1 MWSIPPWS
9 PAPGLGGKGRS
20 SGGKG
25 ARGPSGARLSSFGFV
40 RLWGAAKGAA
50 PPHTLSSH
58 MPHANY
64 PYADAPRLPLG
75 TDPVDPR
82 TLLNT
87 QQAVELEIGCGKGSF
102 ILERLDSDPAVHIFG
117 MEIKRKLAT
126 LVDRKIADRGFGGR
140 GRVFAEDVRLA
151 LPRFPDGCLSRIYVH
166 FPDPWWKKR
175 HAKRIL
181 ADTTLADAAARL
193 LAGGGDFFVQT
204 DVEERAEL
212 YEAVFNAHPAFEP
225 WGESARIGDP
235 EFGARSPREKR
246 AIADGLPIY
255 RLRWRRRT
263 T

>member
-1 MWSIPPWS
+1 
-9 PAPGLGGKGRS
+9 
-20 SGGKG
+20 
-25 ARGPSGARLSSFGFV
+25 
-40 RLWGAAKGAA
+40 
-50 PPHTLSSH
+50 

-82 TLLNT
+82 EILNT
-87 QQAVELEIGCGKGSF
+87 SHPVELEIGCGKGSF
-102 ILERLDSDPAVHIFG
+102 ILERLESAPDVHIFG

-126 LVDRKIADRGFGGR
+126 IVDRKIAERGMNQR

-175 HAKRIL
+175 HHKRIL
-181 ADTTLADAAARL
+181 AGHTLADAAARL
-193 LAGGGDFFVQT
+193 LCPGGDFFVQT

-212 YEAVFNAHPAFEP
+212 YESVFNEHPAFEP
-225 WGESARIGDP
+225 WGETARIGDP

-246 AIADGLPIY
+246 ATQDELPIF
-255 RLRWRRRT
+255 RRRWRRRAS
-263 T
+263 

>member
-1 MWSIPPWS
+1 
-9 PAPGLGGKGRS
+9 
-20 SGGKG
+20 
-25 ARGPSGARLSSFGFV
+25 
-40 RLWGAAKGAA
+40 
-50 PPHTLSSH
+50 
-58 MPHANY
+58 MPHPNY

-87 QQAVELEIGCGKGSF
+87 DQPVELEIGCGRGSF
-102 ILERLDSDPAVHIFG
+102 ILVRREFGGPDVHIFG

-126 LVDRKIADRGFGGR
+126 IVDRKIKERGFGDR

-151 LPRFPDGCLSRIYVH
+151 LPRFVDGCLSRIYVH

-175 HAKRIL
+175 HQKRLL

-193 LAGGGDFFVQT
+193 LRPGGDFFVQT

-212 YEAVFNAHPAFEP
+212 YEAVFNAHPLFAP
-225 WGESARIGDP
+225 WGESARIDDP

-246 AIADGLPIY
+246 AIQDGLPIF
-255 RLRWRRRT
+255 RLRWRRREAS
-263 T
+263 